1 MSELFSP
8 EFVNAAKSIFR
19 KPGTIF
25 LTLASL
31 TFWVV
36 LFAPIRA
43 ELNSVLNYFGWKFEW
58 YSFLEGFSQLWLV
71 QIFFMITC
79 IISVINILISPIVDG
94 YLGNIFP
101 AAWLI
106 FSIILLIL
114 GNVSSDFWIPFCILS
129 LISLVIVVLFCLI
142 KYINGESLFLERM
155 SVGIFMILI
164 FPFFP
169 LIVLWNFIQGR

>member
-8 EFVNAAKSIFR
+8 KFVDAAKSIFR
-19 KPGTIF
+19 KPGTNF

-36 LFAPIRA
+36 PFAPIRA
-43 ELNSVLNYFGWKFEW
+43 EINSVLNYFGWKFEW
-58 YSFLEGFSQLWLV
+58 YSFLEGFSQLRLV

-106 FSIILLIL
+106 FSIIFLIL

-129 LISLVIVVLFCLI
+129 LTSLVIVVLFCLI
-142 KYINGESLFLERM
+142 KFINGESLFLERM
-155 SVGIFMILI
+155 GFGIGMILI
-164 FPFFP
+164 VFIFP